1 MVDFLGVAL
10 NGFSTGAGVICA
22 NEVYRWIKSMRLHEI
37 PRDIAENMI
46 EDVRDIGTK
55 KHRRK

>member
-1 MVDFLGVAL
+1 LTDFLGVAL

-22 NEVYRWIKSMRLHEI
+22 NEVYRWLKTMRLHRI
-37 PRDIAENMI
+37 PMDIAENLI

-55 KHRRK
+55 RPRK